1 MTFARALMAFPQI
14 FLAIDKSLHLKRPH
28 CLEILAL
35 HTFRFKKNNPFSP
48 LPSTQERYL
57 SGRLSKPKLVTLLET
72 QNLLN
77 LAESL

>member
-1 MTFARALMAFPQI
+1 MAFPQI
-14 FLAIDKSLHLKRPH
+14 FLAIDKSLHLKRPR

-48 LPSTQERYL
+48 STQERYL
-57 SGRLSKPKLVTLLET
+57 SDRLSKPKLVTLLGT